1 MVTKKEAMSLHTA
14 LIKVNGIREKIM
26 LEKAELEHMRKGI
39 SDKQRARLEMKISNY
54 GLWIK
59 ELNDIELEFREEL

>member
-39 SDKQRARLEMKISNY
+39 SDNQRARLEMKISNY
-54 GLWIK
+54 DLWIK

>member
-1 MVTKKEAMSLHTA
+1 MVTKKEAMSLHLA

-39 SDKQRARLEMKISNY
+39 SEKQRARLEMKIDNY

>member
-54 GLWIK
+54 DLWIK